1 LSLNVL
7 SSDFESLSNT
17 IGLGDELSKLAKL
30 RDQGIITEAEF
41 IQMKCNL
48 IKRTRVGAIFQPA
61 PTVELFGAR

>member
-1 LSLNVL
+1 VLPILLSLNVL

-48 IKRTRVGAIFQPA
+48 IKRT
-61 PTVELFGAR
+61 